1 MVKRGGTKK
10 KIKME
15 KITKKLS
22 IAPTFTKRRKGLF
35 SKASQLCLLSGA
47 HIAVLATP
55 PSSKSN
61 VSFYSFG
68 HSSVDTVV
76 SAYLS
81 GQRHVPVLEENNKQT
96 REDVGICLT
105 RKDLGLGLWWE
116 DESLIRSENPEE
128 LRDAMDSMWTLLSDL
143 KGLKTNV
150 NNDRRDHYTHQAF
163 VNDDEDLKKKK
174 EKIDVVVLDNGTQEP
189 DQTLILQSTT
199 SPADCC
205 IPDDYNKIT
214 EEQYQI
220 NEICESFSVSDYNN
234 TLPQGNN
241 NAEGFLD
248 YDQVTDI
255 DELIDFDYI
264 FENSPHLD
272 LEEVAASLLSSSE
285 LLHADHGPMET
296 TTDTMMCLEDEF
308 DFQFPMIFSN
318 QPLHHFEDDLC
329 NFPT

>member
-1 MVKRGGTKK
+1 MVKRGGMKK

-22 IAPTFTKRRKGLF
+22 IAPTFTKRREGLF

-55 PSSKSN
+55 PSSESN

-68 HSSVDTVV
+68 HSSVDALV

-81 GQRHVPVLEENNKQT
+81 GQRHVPVLEGNNKQT
-96 REDVGICLT
+96 REDVGVCLT

-143 KGLKTNV
+143 KDLKTNV
-150 NNDRRDHYTHQAF
+150 KNDRRDYYTHQAF

-199 SPADCC
+199 SPAVCC
-205 IPDDYNKIT
+205 IPDDDSPENYNKIT

-241 NAEGFLD
+241 NAEGYLD

-255 DELIDFDYI
+255 DELIDFDYL
-264 FENSPHLD
+264 FENSTHLD
-272 LEEVAASLLSSSE
+272 LEEVAPSLLSSSE
-285 LLHADHGPMET
+285 LLDADHVPMET
-296 TTDTMMCLEDEF
+296 TTDTMMCSYLEGVEDEY
-308 DFQFPMIFSN
+308 DLQFPMI
-318 QPLHHFEDDLC
+318 C
-329 NFPT
+329 NFST